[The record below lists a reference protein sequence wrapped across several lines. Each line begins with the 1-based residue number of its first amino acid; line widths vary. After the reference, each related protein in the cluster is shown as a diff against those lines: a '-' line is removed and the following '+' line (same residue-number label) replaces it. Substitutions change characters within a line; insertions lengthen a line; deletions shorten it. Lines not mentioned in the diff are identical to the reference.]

1 MIRRLSGK
9 LLECEPGEL
18 LLDVAGVGDGL
29 QISLNTFYAIAASA
43 NDSLALYVHT
53 HVREDALQLF
63 GFAESGERE
72 VFEKLIGITGVGPRL
87 ALSILSGIGADEL
100 RQAVMDGDRVRLQ
113 RIPGVGKKTAERLLL
128 ELKDK
133 LDAVPTREA
142 GAVLSKQ
149 AGSGEA
155 GRGGPRAD
163 ALSALTNLGYA
174 HETAARAVDAALA
187 ELGRDTQLEPLL
199 RAALGNLMG

>member
-18 LLDVAGVGDGL
+18 LLDVAGVGYGL

-43 NDSLALYVHT
+43 NDSLTLHVHT

-63 GFAESGERE
+63 GFAEPGERQI
-72 VFEKLIGITGVGPRL
+72 FEKLIGITGVGPRL

-133 LDAVPTREA
+133 LDAPTREA
-142 GAVLSKQ
+142 GAGLSTR
-149 AGSGEA
+149 APSGEA
-155 GRGGPRAD
+155 GRDGPRGD
-163 ALSALTNLGYA
+163 ALSALTNLGYPR
-174 HETAARAVDAALA
+174 ETAARAVDAALA